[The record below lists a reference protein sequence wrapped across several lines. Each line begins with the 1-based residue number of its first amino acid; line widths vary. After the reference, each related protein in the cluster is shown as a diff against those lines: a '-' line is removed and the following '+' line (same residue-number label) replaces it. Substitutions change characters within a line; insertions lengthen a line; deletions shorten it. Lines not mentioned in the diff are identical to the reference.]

1 MLRSTQLTVLML
13 VVVAALAL
21 TGCGTSTP
29 TAAPAT
35 QAPTQAVT
43 QAVAPTQAQPATQP
57 PSPTQPIL
65 PTQPAA
71 TQPAQVTQANMTIGL
86 AVHSDPAVDS
96 FWAVVVKGAKDAS
109 ATYGITLKSGGNSD
123 PAQQA
128 QLIQNYVAAKV
139 DGIIVSMANPDA
151 LKDAIKSA
159 TDAKIPVITIN
170 SGESRSK
177 EFGALMHIGQSENVA
192 GQGAGSKFND
202 AGVKHL
208 LCVVHEEANIGLED
222 RCAGAKTT
230 FKGGKFEEFSV
241 ASTGVKDVA
250 GTLKAIQN
258 KLTADPSI
266 DGILALN
273 TTIAI
278 AARDAAKAANAKV
291 QIATFDLSPDVLTA
305 IQNGDLLFAIDQ
317 QQYLQG
323 YLPVVFLYL
332 YKTNL
337 NTVGGGLP
345 VYTGPG
351 FVTKDNAAAVIS
363 LSAKGTR

>member
-1 MLRSTQLTVLML
+1 MLRYSKLFTLML
-13 VVVAALAL
+13 VVVALAML
-21 TGCGTSTP
+21 TACGGATP
-29 TAAPAT
+29 
-35 QAPTQAVT
+35 AVT
-43 QAVAPTQAQPATQP
+43 QAPAPTQAQAQPPTQAPAPTQAQAATQAPAPTQAQATQP
-57 PSPTQPIL
+57 S
-65 PTQPAA
+65 
-71 TQPAQVTQANMTIGL
+71 QVTQAKLTLGL
-86 AVHSDPAVDS
+86 AVHADPAVDS
-96 FWAVVVKGAKDAS
+96 FWGVVEKGAKDAA

-123 PAQQA
+123 PKQQA

-159 TDAKIPVITIN
+159 TDAGIPVITIN
-170 SGESRSK
+170 SGEAKSK
-177 EFGALMHIGQSENVA
+177 EFGALVHVGQSENVA
-192 GQGAGSKFND
+192 GQGAGTQFNN

-208 LCVVHEEANIGLED
+208 ICVVHEEANIGLED

-258 KLTADPSI
+258 KLTADTSI

-278 AARDAAKAANAKV
+278 AARDAAKAAGSKAK
-291 QIATFDLSPDVLTA
+291 IATFDLSPDVLDAVT
-305 IQNGDLLFAIDQ
+305 NGDMLFAIDQ
-317 QQYLQG
+317 QQYIQG

-351 FVTKDNAAAVIS
+351 FVTKDNAAQVKA

>member
-1 MLRSTQLTVLML
+1 MSPMTKVTALLL
-13 VVVAALAL
+13 VILLAAASLA
-21 TGCGTSTP
+21 GCATP
-29 TAAPAT
+29 TAQP
-35 QAPTQAVT
+35 QPTTEVE
-43 QAVAPTQAQPATQP
+43 
-57 PSPTQPIL
+57 
-65 PTQPAA
+65 QPAA
-71 TQPAQVTQANMTIGL
+71 ETAPAQVTQANMTIGL
-86 AVHSDPAVDS
+86 AVHSDPAVDA
-96 FWAVVVKGAKDAS
+96 FWSVVAKGSEDAA

-123 PAQQA
+123 PKQQA

-159 TDAKIPVITIN
+159 TDAGIPVITIN
-170 SGESRSK
+170 SGEGKSK
-177 EFGALMHIGQSENVA
+177 EFGALVHVGQSEKVA
-192 GQGAGSKFND
+192 GQGAGSQFNT

-208 LCVVHEEANIGLED
+208 ICVVHEEANIGLQD
-222 RCAGAKTT
+222 RCAGAKET
-230 FKGGKFEEFSV
+230 FTGGTFEEFSV

-258 KLTADPSI
+258 KLTADNTI
-266 DGILALN
+266 DGILTLN
-273 TTIAI
+273 TTIAV
-278 AARDAAKAANAKV
+278 AARDAAKAAGAGSK
-291 QIATFDLSPDVLTA
+291 IATFDLSPDVLNA
-305 IQNGDLLFAIDQ
+305 LESGELLFAIDQ

-323 YLPVVFLYL
+323 YLPVVLLYL

-351 FVTKDNAAAVIS
+351 FVTKDNAAAVKD

>member
-1 MLRSTQLTVLML
+1 MSRLNKTASFVL
-13 VVVAALAL
+13 VVVAIASLV
-21 TGCGTSTP
+21 GCAPASTP
-29 TAAPAT
+29 
-35 QAPTQAVT
+35 QAP
-43 QAVAPTQAQPATQP
+43 
-57 PSPTQPIL
+57 
-65 PTQPAA
+65 
-71 TQPAQVTQANMTIGL
+71 TQPAQVTQANLTIGL
-86 AVHSDPAVDS
+86 AVHSDPAVDT

-109 ATYGITLKSGGNSD
+109 ATYGITLKSGGNPD
-123 PAQQA
+123 PKQQA

-139 DGIIVSMANPDA
+139 DGIVVSMANPDA

-159 TDAKIPVITIN
+159 TDAGIPVITIN
-170 SGESRSK
+170 SGETKSK
-177 EFGALMHIGQSENVA
+177 EFGALVHVGQSENVA
-192 GQGAGSKFND
+192 GQGAGLQFNA

-208 LCVVHEEANIGLED
+208 ICVVHEEANIGLED
-222 RCAGAKTT
+222 RCAGAKAT
-230 FKGGKFEEFSV
+230 FTGGNFEEFSV

-258 KLTADPSI
+258 KLTADKTI
-266 DGILALN
+266 DGVLALN

-278 AARDAAKAANAKV
+278 AARDAAKAAGSSAK
-291 QIATFDLSPDVLTA
+291 IATFDLSPDVLTA
-305 IQNGDLLFAIDQ
+305 VENGEMLFAIDQ

-323 YLPVVFLYL
+323 YLPVVLLHL

-351 FVTKDNAAAVIS
+351 FVTKDNAAAVKD

>member
-1 MLRSTQLTVLML
+1 MLRYKLSTFLLIVIALI
-13 VVVAALAL
+13 ALAAC
-21 TGCGTSTP
+21 T
-29 TAAPAT
+29 APAT
-35 QAPTQAVT
+35 PG
-43 QAVAPTQAQPATQP
+43 VAPTQPQGQTQQPAPTLPSAVTQP
-57 PSPTQPIL
+57 P
-65 PTQPAA
+65 
-71 TQPAQVTQANMTIGL
+71 QVTQAALTIGL
-86 AVHSDPAVDS
+86 AVHADPAVDP
-96 FWAVVVKGAKDAS
+96 FWSVVVKGAKDAS

-151 LKDAIKSA
+151 LKDAIKKA

-177 EFGALMHIGQSENVA
+177 EFGALLHVGQSENVA
-192 GQGAGSKFND
+192 GQGAGSQFAA

-208 LCVVHEEANIGLED
+208 ICVVHEEANIGLED
-222 RCAGAKTT
+222 RCAGAKST
-230 FKGGKFEEFSV
+230 FKGQFEEFSV
-241 ASTGVKDVA
+241 ASTGVKDVK
-250 GTLKAIQN
+250 GTLTALQN
-258 KLTADPSI
+258 KLTADKTI
-266 DGILALN
+266 DGILTLN
-273 TTIAI
+273 TVVAI
-278 AARDAAKAANAKV
+278 AARDAAKAAGVSPK
-291 QIATFDLSPDVLTA
+291 IATFDLSPDVLTA
-305 IQNGDLLFAIDQ
+305 LQNGDMLFAIDQ

-351 FVTKDNAAAVIS
+351 FVTKDNAAAVKD

>member
-1 MLRSTQLTVLML
+1 MLRHTKLITLL
-13 VVVAALAL
+13 LIVVVLAALA
-21 TGCGTSTP
+21 GCGGSTP

-35 QAPTQAVT
+35 QAPAQQGATQA
-43 QAVAPTQAQPATQP
+43 PAA
-57 PSPTQPIL
+57 TQPIL
-65 PTQPAA
+65 PTQPGA
-71 TQPAQVTQANMTIGL
+71 TLPSQVTQANMTIGL
-86 AVHSDPAVDS
+86 AVHADPAVDA
-96 FWAVVVKGAKDAS
+96 FWAVVVKGAKDAA
-109 ATYGITLKSGGNSD
+109 ATYGITLKSGGSD
-123 PAQQA
+123 QPTQQA

-159 TDAKIPVITIN
+159 TDAGIPVITIN

-177 EFGALMHIGQSENVA
+177 EFGALVHVGQSENVA
-192 GQGAGSKFND
+192 GQGAGSKFNE

-208 LCVVHEEANIGLED
+208 ICVVHEEANIGLED
-222 RCAGAKTT
+222 RCAGAKAT
-230 FKGGKFEEFSV
+230 FKGQFEEFSV

-258 KLTADPSI
+258 KLTADKSI

-278 AARDAAKAANAKV
+278 AARDAAKAAGSNAK
-291 QIATFDLSPDVLTA
+291 IATFDLSPDVLTA
-305 IQNGDLLFAIDQ
+305 LQNGEMLFAIDQ

-345 VYTGPG
+345 IYTGPG
-351 FVTKDNAAAVIS
+351 FVTKDNAAAVKD